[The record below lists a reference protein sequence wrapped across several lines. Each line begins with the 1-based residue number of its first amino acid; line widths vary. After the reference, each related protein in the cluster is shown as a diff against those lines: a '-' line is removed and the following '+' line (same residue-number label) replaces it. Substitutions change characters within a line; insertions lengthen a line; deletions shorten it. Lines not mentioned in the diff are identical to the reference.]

1 MGQVVKLP
9 QLESWKNLL
18 ELFLF
23 EKKAEGR
30 APRTIHDYKAHITS
44 FFKRFPDALRSGKE
58 LRTSIL
64 KYFSDDINPATFN
77 LRRQYLKA
85 FFYFLVREN
94 VIEKNPVDFKKRKDE
109 GRARAIPL
117 EALKELLSAPDKKSY
132 AGFRDYCL
140 ILFMLDTGIRPGEAL
155 KLKKEDFNFASFEVT
170 IPEDVAKTRRKR
182 TLPLSPV
189 VAKEI
194 KKLLFLQPLEW
205 RDTTVFCSFEG
216 KELSEVSFGRRLR
229 KYSRQIGYKITPY
242 DLRHSFALL
251 YLRNGGNV
259 FTLQRTLGHTD
270 LNMTKRYLALTGE
283 DLKVEHEKATPVSDI
298 VGKRVRKV

>member
-1 MGQVVKLP
+1 MGEIVKLHRP
-9 QLESWKNLL
+9 EGFHNLL

-30 APRTIHDYKAHITS
+30 APRTISDYKLHVS
-44 FFKRFPDALRSGKE
+44 MFFKRFPRALRSEKD
-58 LRTSIL
+58 LRNSVL
-64 KYFSDDINPATFN
+64 KYFSDDIKPATFN
-77 LRRQYLKA
+77 LRRVYLKA
-85 FFYFLVREN
+85 FFDFLVREN
-94 VIEKNPVDFKKRKDE
+94 VIEKNPIDFKKRKDE

-117 EALKELLSAPDKKSY
+117 EVLKELLSTLDKKTY

-155 KLKKEDFNFASFEVT
+155 NLKKEDFNFASFEVT
-170 IPEDVAKTRRKR
+170 IPEDVAKTRRKK
-182 TLPLSPV
+182 TLPLYPV

-194 KKLLFLQPLEW
+194 KRLISLQPLDW
-205 RDTTVFCSFEG
+205 RDVTVFCSFEG
-216 KELSEVSFGRRLR
+216 KELSGDSLCRRL
-229 KYSRQIGYKITPY
+229 KEYSHHIGYKITPY
-242 DLRHSFALL
+242 DLRYSFALL

-283 DLKVEHEKATPVSDI
+283 DLKAEHEKATPVSDM

>member
-9 QLESWKNLL
+9 QPEGWESFL

-23 EKKAEGR
+23 ERKAEGK
-30 APRTIHDYKAHITS
+30 APRTIYAYKTHITS
-44 FFKRFPDALRSGKE
+44 FFKRFPRALRSEKD

-64 KYFSDDINPATFN
+64 KYFSDDIKPATFN
-77 LRRQYLKA
+77 LRRVYLKA
-85 FFYFLVREN
+85 FFDFLVREN
-94 VIEKNPVDFKKRKDE
+94 IIEKNPIDFKKRKDE
-109 GRARAIPL
+109 GRARAIPI
-117 EALKELLSAPDKKSY
+117 EILKEFLGAPDKKSY

-155 KLKKEDFNFASFEVT
+155 KLKKEDFNFASFEIT
-170 IPEDVAKTRRKR
+170 IPDNVAKTRKKR

-205 RDTTVFCSFEG
+205 RDTTVFCGFEG
-216 KELSEVSFGRRLR
+216 KELSTASFGRRL
-229 KYSRQIGYKITPY
+229 KEYSHHIGYKITPY

-259 FTLQRTLGHTD
+259 FTLQRTRESL
-270 LNMTKRYLALTGE
+270 
-283 DLKVEHEKATPVSDI
+283 I
-298 VGKRVRKV
+298 